1 MEQLLPILGLAL
13 VLFISTNIDDIFV
26 LLSFFADPEF
36 RPSQVVTGQFAGIIV
51 LIALSM
57 GGSLLALVV
66 APAYVGLLGI
76 APLMIGIMKLI
87 RLRRNEEEEEKQAL
101 PPGRGA
107 ARIASVALVTLANGG
122 DNIGVYVPVFAQR
135 SPGELALFALVFLL
149 LTAVWCLIGYSLVR
163 HPRLGAPIRR
173 YAGPLTPFI
182 LIALGLYILI
192 ESKAYTLL

>member
-1 MEQLLPILGLAL
+1 MEQLLPVFGIAL

-36 RPSQVVTGQFAGIIV
+36 RPSQVVTGQFAGMIA

-87 RLRRNEEEEEKQAL
+87 RLRRDEEKEEKQVP

-122 DNIGVYVPVFAQR
+122 DNIVP
-135 SPGELALFALVFLL
+135 S
-149 LTAVWCLIGYSLVR
+149 S
-163 HPRLGAPIRR
+163 
-173 YAGPLTPFI
+173 
-182 LIALGLYILI
+182 
-192 ESKAYTLL
+192 